1 MNARRHSRH
10 RIDEDTTDYEWSATK
25 LDELL
30 ADPEVEGLAAD
41 MLSYGFRH
49 GEFDPD
55 PVYRQCRQEYR
66 RKEPAALLFFLAAR
80 LFERLHAQAS
90 ARTAR
95 SLS

>member
-1 MNARRHSRH
+1 MSARRHPCYL
-10 RIDEDTTDYEWSATK
+10 IDEDTTDYEWSATK

-41 MLSYGFRH
+41 MLSYGFKR

-55 PVYRQCRQEYR
+55 PVYRQCRREYR

-80 LFERLHAQAS
+80 LFERLQA
-90 ARTAR
+90 TAR
-95 SLS
+95 STGGAS